1 MKQHHKLFDL
11 TGRTI
16 VVAGGA
22 GQIGFAFCS
31 ILADAG
37 ASVILADIDTE
48 MAKKNGAGLAPDLAE
63 KITIAALDVSTQASV
78 AAFFQ
83 AIAFYRWQPL
93 RTHKLFP
100 L

>member
-48 MAKKNGAGLAPDLAE
+48 MAKDKRVGLLRPWRKKSLS
-63 KITIAALDVSTQASV
+63 LPWMFQPGHLWLLFSV
-78 AAFFQ
+78 NWNQLTETFMDS
-83 AIAFYRWQPL
+83 
-93 RTHKLFP
+93 
-100 L
+100 